1 MLLLLLYILFLLLL
15 VFVLFFLVFLI
26 FSLFLS
32 AVFYTRPDQFFSS
45 KRKKMPSFY
54 VVLGANPRRQSKDID
69 MSQRIP
75 GIEQNEMIAL
85 WKGFVQRTLRR
96 TNFRTTFNGA
106 TRTVYRDDTRLL
118 VLDEYHGDLEVLEMQ
133 RSPGKATHLG
143 SQEIDVT
150 FELPPGGGKGKLR
163 DMKLG
168 KFHAGGKHKFVLT
181 GSL

>member
-1 MLLLLLYILFLLLL
+1 VNLWFSCLF
-15 VFVLFFLVFLI
+15 VCFFLI
-26 FSLFLS
+26 FFFLFSQILS
-32 AVFYTRPDQFFSS
+32 ADTSTRPAQFFSS